1 MYVYRSKYKSITLAQ
16 FRANRSHKPT
26 QTIGVKI
33 MKTLNTAVVNFV
45 SANITTTPSVQE
57 YFNGMIEGLSPS
69 EILVGG
75 YYNSLTHAG
84 KGLFDRLFE
93 SVSDEVISISKTIKT
108 RSNKLRKQVSAV
120 AKRHTRKKVE
130 RADKGLFTV
139 SKESLFNKMEFEAS
153 LLLRRVGISP
163 TDSPILELM
172 SIPVSE
178 AGFLFSTEGLCNSL
192 KSVLN
197 IAAKVLAA

>member
-1 MYVYRSKYKSITLAQ
+1 
-16 FRANRSHKPT
+16 
-26 QTIGVKI
+26 
-33 MKTLNTAVVNFV
+33 MKTLNTAVVSFV
-45 SANITTTPSVQE
+45 SANTTVAPAVQE
-57 YFNGMIEGLSPS
+57 YFNGMLEGLSPS
-69 EILVGG
+69 EILVGS
-75 YYNSLTHAG
+75 YYSTLTHAG

-93 SVSDEVISISKTIKT
+93 SVSEEVVSISRSIKT
-108 RSNKLRKQVSAV
+108 RSVKLRKQISAV

-153 LLLRRVGISP
+153 LLLRRVGITP

-172 SIPVSE
+172 SIPVQE
-178 AGFLFSTEGLCNSL
+178 AGFLFSTEELCNSL

-197 IAAKVLAA
+197 MAAKVLAA